1 MDVKELRAALE
12 RIESLYAAAGS
23 AGAAKDLRSVAH
35 LLDGFDGKS
44 VEAFLAETKEQLE
57 RPVSTKTAAADLER
71 VTMHADQLLAAG
83 IDQGEFDKALSELD
97 VDEIVGKA
105 EWAAIANRYRNAPTN
120 GTHVYKFKSNKEA
133 RAAIRD
139 AFIERHEAHSKR
151 GIIDRITKW
160 AS

>member
-23 AGAAKDLRSVAH
+23 TAAAKDLRSVAD
-35 LLDGFDGKS
+35 LLEGYEEKR
-44 VEAFLAETKEQLE
+44 VETFIAETKEILDKPAAT
-57 RPVSTKTAAADLER
+57 RTSTVDLER
-71 VTMHADQLLAAG
+71 VTRHADQLLAAD
-83 IDQGEFDKALSELD
+83 IDQVAFDKALGQLD
-97 VDEIVGKA
+97 ADPLVRKG

-120 GTHVYKFKSNKEA
+120 GTYVYKFKSNKEA

-139 AFIERHEAHSKR
+139 AFIERYEADSKR
-151 GIIDRITKW
+151 GIIARITQW